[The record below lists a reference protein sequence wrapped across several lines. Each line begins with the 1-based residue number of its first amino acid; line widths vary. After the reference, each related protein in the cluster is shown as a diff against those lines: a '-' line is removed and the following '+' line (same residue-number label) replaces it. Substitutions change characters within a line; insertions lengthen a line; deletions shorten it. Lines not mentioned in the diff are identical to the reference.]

1 MNNSSRAASII
12 SAIGYSPKSQ
22 TLEVVFSNEA
32 AYQFYNVPEELYEQ
46 LMQSGVK
53 ENYFREHIRYVY
65 SFSRV
70 R

>member
-1 MNNSSRAASII
+1 MNNSSHAVSII
-12 SAIGYSPKSQ
+12 SAIGYSAKSK

-53 ENYFREHIRYVY
+53 EN
-65 SFSRV
+65 
-70 R
+70 

>member
-1 MNNSSRAASII
+1 MNNSSHAASII
-12 SAIGYSPKSQ
+12 SAIGYSAKSK

-53 ENYFREHIRYVY
+53 EN
-65 SFSRV
+65 
-70 R
+70 

>member
-32 AYQFYNVPEELYEQ
+32 AYQFYNVPEERYEQ

-53 ENYFREHIRYVY
+53 DFHFRE
-65 SFSRV
+65 SDNSPLQS
-70 R
+70 

>member
-12 SAIGYSPKSQ
+12 SAIGYSEQSK

-32 AYQFYNVPEELYEQ
+32 AYRFFNVPEELYKQ
-46 LMQSGVK
+46 LMQADAKGK
-53 ENYFREHIRYVY
+53 YFREHIRYVY